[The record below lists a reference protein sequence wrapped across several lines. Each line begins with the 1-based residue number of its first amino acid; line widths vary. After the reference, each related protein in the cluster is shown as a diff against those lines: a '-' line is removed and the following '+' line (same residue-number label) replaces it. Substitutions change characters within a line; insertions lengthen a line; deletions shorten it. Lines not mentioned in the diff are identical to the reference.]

1 MPCNGLYQTFLY
13 HQGFIQIYCFFTAKY
28 LKPAVEYI
36 RSAVLALYFL
46 TYDLCDNANYLK
58 LINELEKLGAIRV
71 LEATWCLK
79 KENSSVELIRDH
91 FKAMLSDNDGLVV
104 SEVNRWAALNAERAP
119 LALS

>member
-1 MPCNGLYQTFLY
+1 MV
-13 HQGFIQIYCFFTAKY
+13 FIKHFCIIKALFKSIVFFTAKY
-28 LKPAVEYI
+28 LRPAVEYI

-91 FKAMLSDNDGLVV
+91 IKAMLNDNDGLVV